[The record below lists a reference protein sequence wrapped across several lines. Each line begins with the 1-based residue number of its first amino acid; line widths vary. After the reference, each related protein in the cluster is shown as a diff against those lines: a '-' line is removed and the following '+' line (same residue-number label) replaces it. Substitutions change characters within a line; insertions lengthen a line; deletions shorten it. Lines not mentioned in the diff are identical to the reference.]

1 MAETSTAPGGRRR
14 RGLWL
19 LAAVVVLV
27 AVGLWASG
35 VLGSGG
41 AGSGGT
47 RSSGAGSG
55 GPGVR
60 PSQADSASPV
70 GTAGQPCGTSATA
83 PAAYDHVIWIVMENK
98 TWDEVIGSPDA
109 PYTTA
114 LAGRCAT
121 ATHYADAGHYPSL
134 PSYIAMTSG
143 ATNGFTGDV
152 KPQSQTTP
160 ADNIFRQVRASGR
173 RAVSYAESMP
183 SNCYQSN
190 SGRFA
195 VRHVPAIYYVG
206 ADDVAACRTDVVPL
220 GTPTAGAFA
229 DDLRAD
235 RLPAFS
241 FITPDIV
248 DDGHDGASL
257 QAKVAATDHFL
268 ATWLPLVLD
277 SPTYAAGRT
286 AVVVTWDEDTP
297 TPNVWISPSVHP
309 GATTTESGHYSLL
322 RTTEE
327 MLRLPFLGA
336 AATAPSMRSPF
347 HL

>member
-1 MAETSTAPGGRRR
+1 MTETSTAPRRRRR
-14 RGLWL
+14 RGLGV
-19 LAAVVVLV
+19 LAAVALLV
-27 AVGLWASG
+27 AVALWTSG
-35 VLGSGG
+35 VIGPGGSGSGGKPPPAAGSGG
-41 AGSGGT
+41 AS
-47 RSSGAGSG
+47 
-55 GPGVR
+55 VR
-60 PSQADSASPV
+60 PSQADSALPA
-70 GTAGQPCGTSATA
+70 GIAGQPCGRSATA
-83 PAAYDHVIWIVMENK
+83 PASYDHVVWIVMENK
-98 TWDEVIGSPDA
+98 TWAQVIGSPDA

-121 ATHYADAGHYPSL
+121 ATHYADAGHFPSL

-152 KPQSQTTP
+152 KPQSLTTP

-206 ADDVAACRTDVVPL
+206 ADDVAACRSDVVPL

-241 FITPDIV
+241 FITPDVV

-257 QAKVAATDHFL
+257 QAKVAASDGFL
-268 ATWLPLVLD
+268 STWLPMVLE
-277 SPTYAAGRT
+277 SPAYAGGRT

-297 TPNVWISPSVHP
+297 TPNVWIAPSIRP

-327 MLRLPFLGA
+327 MLGLPYLGA

-347 HL
+347 TL